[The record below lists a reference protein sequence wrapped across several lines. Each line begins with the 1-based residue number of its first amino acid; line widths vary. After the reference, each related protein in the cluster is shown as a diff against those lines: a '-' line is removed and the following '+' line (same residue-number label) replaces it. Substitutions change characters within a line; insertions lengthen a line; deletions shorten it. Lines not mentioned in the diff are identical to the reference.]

1 MFVIAVGGSVLNVIG
16 REEEE
21 PPVFSAVTTK
31 FSPNVKSGDIFLN
44 VTDGVAVSEESI

>member
-21 PPVFSAVTTK
+21 PPVF
-31 FSPNVKSGDIFLN
+31 ILFLELIHILKQ
-44 VTDGVAVSEESI
+44 GEIKICPK